1 MTEQDLKPVTSAT
14 GTFVA
19 LRPQVQS
26 EPQTGKTSPDT
37 GKSVPVPEPSKA
49 DMEELASA
57 LNLASQSIGRDLR
70 FEVDM
75 ESGRSVIQVLDRET
89 GEVIRQIPPEKA
101 DLYSSGNGAVQIRL
115 LDARV

>member
-1 MTEQDLKPVTSAT
+1 MADQDLKPVNAAT

-19 LRPQVQS
+19 LRPQVQTDL
-26 EPQTGKTSPDT
+26 QAGKTTPES
-37 GKSVPVPEPSKA
+37 GNILPVPEQSST
-49 DMEELASA
+49 DVEELASA
-57 LNLASQSIGRDLR
+57 LNVANQSIGRDLR

-101 DLYSSGNGAVQIRL
+101 DLYSAGNGALQLRL
-115 LDARV
+115 LDALA

>member
-1 MTEQDLKPVTSAT
+1 MANQDLKPVNSAT

-19 LRPQVQS
+19 LRPQVQTDL
-26 EPQTGKTSPDT
+26 QAGKTTPEA
-37 GKSVPVPEPSKA
+37 GNILPVPEQSSP

-57 LNLASQSIGRDLR
+57 LNVASQSIGRDLR

-101 DLYSSGNGAVQIRL
+101 DIYSAGNGALQLRL
-115 LDARV
+115 LDALA